1 MAADIKKSELGV
13 RVASAVVLA
22 AMAFG
27 AVWAGGLTFG
37 LFAAIMGFIVFIEWM
52 AMTPLSAFEN
62 RKIVTV
68 AGFALALLDIIV
80 FPGLSGFIILAI
92 IALAIFTVLDRQN
105 RALAS
110 QAAFAALYCG
120 LAAVALIGLRDG
132 GQGVAAILL
141 LFAIVW
147 GTDIGAYF
155 VGRKFGGPKLA
166 PQISPGKTQSGAIG
180 GLVIAMV
187 CAAIIAVLT
196 GILNPFV
203 AMLVAALVS
212 VVAQTGD
219 LFESYIKRRS
229 GVKDS
234 GFIIPGH
241 GGMFDRVDGLM
252 PASIALFIILK
263 LI

>member
-1 MAADIKKSELGV
+1 MAADTKKSELGL
-13 RVASAVVLA
+13 RVMSALVLA
-22 AMAFG
+22 MLAFG
-27 AVWAGGLTFG
+27 AVWAGGLVFA
-37 LFAAIMGFIVFIEWM
+37 LFASLMAFIVFVEWM
-52 AMTPLSAFEN
+52 AMTPLSAFES
-62 RKIVTV
+62 RQMVV
-68 AGFALALLDIIV
+68 VGGFILALLGITV
-80 FPGLSGFIILAI
+80 LPGWGGVVVLAI

-105 RALAS
+105 RDLAS

-120 LAAVALIGLRDG
+120 LSAFSLIGLRDG
-132 GQGVAAILL
+132 GQGIAAILL

-180 GLVIAMV
+180 GLVTAIG
-187 CAAIIAVLT
+187 CALIIAILT
-196 GILNPFV
+196 GVLNPFV

-212 VVAQTGD
+212 IVAQIGD

-252 PASIALFIILK
+252 PAAIALFIILK